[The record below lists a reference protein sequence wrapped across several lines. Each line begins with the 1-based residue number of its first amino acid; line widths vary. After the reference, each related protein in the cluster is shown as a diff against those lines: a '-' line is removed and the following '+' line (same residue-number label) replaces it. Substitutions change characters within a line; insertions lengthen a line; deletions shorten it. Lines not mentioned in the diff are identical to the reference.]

1 MNQKRDNELNLALM
15 LPESER
21 ARTTNL
27 NTGYEPAINEWELII
42 RYSGDFAV
50 AAAPII
56 NSIKELSQGYALVKL
71 YENRIDELATLPEVI
86 FMEKPKRLAYEL
98 DYSVVAACITPVWS
112 NPYNLSGEGI
122 LVGIIDSGIDYTHPD
137 FRNEDGSTRIHSIY
151 DETGGVIYTENIINQ
166 ALQTNDM
173 TIRRQLIPISDVSG
187 HGTHV
192 AGIAAGNGRASE
204 GRYRGVAYRSTLV
217 VVRLGEDEFNNTAR
231 LMEGIDYVIR
241 TAQELKMPV
250 SINLSIGNNYGA
262 HDGNSL
268 LENYINQ
275 ISGIWKNVIV
285 AGTGNDAAMG
295 IHNSGILGGQ
305 TENVEFVIGE
315 GELSLDIQLWKSFSD
330 TIFLWII
337 APDGQR
343 LGPISKEKTITK
355 LTYRDT
361 IIYVYYGEPVPYS
374 SAQEIFIQFIPQE
387 NYINSGIWQLQIEP
401 VRIKNGEYDLWLP
414 SSAFISR
421 NTGFTAN
428 SPETTL
434 TIPSTSYNVIS
445 VGAYNARLNAYASF
459 SGRGN
464 TRRIETIKPDFVAPG
479 VNIMS
484 AAVGGGY
491 VQKTGTSMAAPF
503 VTGSAALLMEWGII
517 KGNDAF
523 MYGEKVK
530 AYLIRGAVPLVG
542 EDVPSERTGWGALCV
557 AESIPKGFAD
567 SK

>member
-1 MNQKRDNELNLALM
+1 MNQKSDNELNLALM

-27 NTGYEPAINEWELII
+27 NTGYEPVINEWELII
-42 RYSGDFAV
+42 RYSGDFIT

-71 YENRIDELATLPEVI
+71 YENRIDELAALPEVI

-137 FRNEDGSTRIHSIY
+137 FRNTDGSTRIYSIY
-151 DETGGVIYTENIINQ
+151 DESSDVIYTEDVINR
-166 ALQTNDM
+166 ALQIND
-173 TIRRQLIPISDVSG
+173 TALRRQLIPVTDVSG

-192 AGIAAGNGRASE
+192 AGIVAGNGRASA
-204 GRYRGVAYRSTLV
+204 GKYRGVAYNAELV

-241 TAQELKMPV
+241 TAQELKKPV
-250 SINLSIGNNYGA
+250 AINLSIGNNYGA

-268 LENYINQ
+268 LENYINDV
-275 ISGIWKNVIV
+275 SGIWKTVVV

-295 IHNSGILGGQ
+295 IHKSGILGEQ

-315 GELSLDIQLWKSFSD
+315 GEISLDIQLWKSYSD
-330 TIFLWII
+330 IFFLWII

-361 IIYVYYGEPVPYS
+361 LIYVYYGEPSPYS
-374 SAQEIFIQFIPQE
+374 SAQEIFIQFIAQG

-401 VRIKNGEYDLWLP
+401 MRIKNGEYDLWLP

-421 NTGFTAN
+421 NTGFTTN

-434 TIPSTSYNVIS
+434 TIPSTAYNVIS
-445 VGAYNARLNAYASF
+445 VGAYNARLNAYANF

-464 TRRIETIKPDFVAPG
+464 TRRIETFKPDIVAPG

-503 VTGSAALLMEWGII
+503 VTGSAALLMEWGIV

-530 AYLIRGAVPLVG
+530 AYLIKGAVPLAG
-542 EDVPSERTGWGALCV
+542 ENVPSERTGWGSLCV
-557 AESIPKGFAD
+557 SESIPRG
-567 SK
+567 

>member
-1 MNQKRDNELNLALM
+1 MDQKRDNELNLALM
-15 LPESER
+15 LPETER

-27 NTGYEPAINEWELII
+27 NTGYDSIINEWELII
-42 RYSGDFAV
+42 RYSGDFI
-50 AAAPII
+50 AAAATII

-71 YENRIDELATLPEVI
+71 YENRIDELAALPEVI

-112 NPYNLSGEGI
+112 NPYNLTGEGI

-137 FRNEDGSTRIHSIY
+137 FRNADGTTRIHSIY
-151 DETGGVIYTENIINQ
+151 DETSGAIYSADIINQ
-166 ALQTNDM
+166 ALQSNDVAM
-173 TIRRQLIPISDVSG
+173 RRQLIPISDVSG

-192 AGIAAGNGRASE
+192 AGIAAGNGRESE
-204 GRYRGVAYRSTLV
+204 GRYRGVAYRATLV

-241 TAQELKMPV
+241 TAQELKIPV
-250 SINLSIGNNYGA
+250 AINLSIGNNYGA

-268 LENYINQ
+268 LENYIDEV
-275 ISGIWKNVIV
+275 SGTWKNVIV
-285 AGTGNDAAMG
+285 AGTGNDAANG
-295 IHNSGILGGQ
+295 IHKSGVLGEQ
-305 TENVEFVIGE
+305 TENAEFVIGE
-315 GELSLDIQLWKSFSD
+315 SEMSLDIQLWKSYSD
-330 TIFLWII
+330 TFFLWII

-343 LGPISKEKTITK
+343 LGPISKERTVTK

-361 IIYVYYGEPVPYS
+361 LIYVYYGEPTPYS
-374 SAQEIFIQFIPQE
+374 SAQEIFIQFIPQG
-387 NYINSGIWQLQIEP
+387 NYINSGIWKLQIEP

-421 NTGFTAN
+421 NTGFTTN

-434 TIPSTSYNVIS
+434 TIPSTAYNVIS
-445 VGAYNARLNAYASF
+445 TGAYNARLNAYANF

-464 TRRIETIKPDFVAPG
+464 TRRVETAKPDIVAPG

-484 AAVGGGY
+484 TAVGGGY

-503 VTGSAALLMEWGII
+503 VTGSAALLMEWGIVR
-517 KGNDAF
+517 GNDAF

-530 AYLIRGAVPLVG
+530 AYLIRGAVPLAG
-542 EDVPSERTGWGALCV
+542 EAVPSERTGWGKLCV
-557 AESIPKGFAD
+557 EESIPRGVV
-567 SK
+567 